1 MQACR
6 MQHLP
11 VAMALPKTGG
21 TWQQV
26 LSGLCHHGFKR
37 IAMSQPQ
44 IDIYTKFA
52 CPFCV
57 RAKRLLT
64 EKGADFS
71 EHDITMGG
79 PKREEMLARAPNAMT
94 VPQIFI
100 GDTHVGGSDDLAAL
114 ERAGKLDALLA
125 G

>member
-1 MQACR
+1 
-6 MQHLP
+6 
-11 VAMALPKTGG
+11 MA
-21 TWQQV
+21 
-26 LSGLCHHGFKR
+26 
-37 IAMSQPQ
+37 QPQ
-44 IDIYTKFA
+44 IDIYTKFS

-57 RAKRLLT
+57 RAKRLLS
-64 EKGADFS
+64 EKGAQFI

-79 PKREEMLARAPNAMT
+79 PKRDEMRARAPDAMT

-100 GDTHVGGSDDLAAL
+100 GEVHVGGSDDLAAL

>member
-1 MQACR
+1 
-6 MQHLP
+6 
-11 VAMALPKTGG
+11 
-21 TWQQV
+21 
-26 LSGLCHHGFKR
+26 
-37 IAMSQPQ
+37 MSTPT

-57 RAKRLLT
+57 RAKHLLQQ
-64 EKGADFS
+64 KGVEFN
-71 EHDITMGG
+71 EYDITLGG
-79 PKREEMLARAPNAMT
+79 PKREEMLARAPQART

-114 ERAGKLDALLA
+114 EAAGELDALLA

>member
-1 MQACR
+1 MTT
-6 MQHLP
+6 
-11 VAMALPKTGG
+11 KT
-21 TWQQV
+21 
-26 LSGLCHHGFKR
+26 
-37 IAMSQPQ
+37 

-64 EKGADFS
+64 QKGVAFN
-71 EHDITMGG
+71 EYDITLGG
-79 PKREEMLARAPNAMT
+79 PKREEMLARAPDART

-100 GDTHVGGSDDLAAL
+100 GDVHVGGSDDLATL
-114 ERAGKLDALLA
+114 EAEGRLDALLA

>member
-1 MQACR
+1 
-6 MQHLP
+6 
-11 VAMALPKTGG
+11 
-21 TWQQV
+21 
-26 LSGLCHHGFKR
+26 
-37 IAMSQPQ
+37 MSTLT

-57 RAKRLLT
+57 RAKHLLQR
-64 EKGADFS
+64 KGVEFN
-71 EHDITMGG
+71 EYDITLGG
-79 PKREEMLARAPNAMT
+79 PKREEMLARAPQART

-114 ERAGKLDALLA
+114 EEAGKLDALLA